1 MAIGRCGALP
11 FEKKKNMISVTGV
24 TNNYSVQPALLEKHS
39 RTLSWLSATLHWKS
53 ELAFYEKLLNEMK
66 PLVNSHEVKA
76 QMENLESQIVYF
88 TVEGIEELR
97 RKLRNHESRLAKML
111 EAQTEWDIQYY
122 KEHDALME
130 YAASLSEKID
140 SLVNDLRT
148 WKIIKEH
155 AHHLT
160 N

>member
-1 MAIGRCGALP
+1 MAKGWWHTLP

-39 RTLSWLSATLHWKS
+39 KTLSWLSVTMHWKS

-66 PLVNSHEVKA
+66 PLVNSHEVLA
-76 QMENLESQIVYF
+76 EVENLENRTLYF
-88 TVEGIEELR
+88 TMEGIEELR

-111 EAQTEWDIQYY
+111 EAKAEWDTQYY
-122 KEHDALME
+122 NEHDALME
-130 YAASLSEKID
+130 SAKSLSEKID
-140 SLVNDLRT
+140 ILVNDLRT
-148 WKIIKEH
+148 WKIIREH

-160 N
+160 A